1 MISDRRIEPYI
12 PDNIEVDLEE
22 YEKLKEDKELY
33 ENVLYKIKEIIKG
46 WQEEGIDDWENI
58 LSEIQWLFEYYEV
71 DVC

>member
-1 MISDRRIEPYI
+1 MISDRRLEPYI

-33 ENVLYKIKEIIKG
+33 ENVLYKIKETIKG

>member
-1 MISDRRIEPYI
+1 MISDRRLEPYI

-33 ENVLYKIKEIIKG
+33 ENVLYKIKEVIKG

>member
-33 ENVLYKIKEIIKG
+33 ENVLYKIKETIKG

>member
-1 MISDRRIEPYI
+1 MISDRRVEPYI

-33 ENVLYKIKEIIKG
+33 ENVLYKIKETIKG

>member
-1 MISDRRIEPYI
+1 MISDRRLEPYI
-12 PDNIEVDLEE
+12 PDNIEVDIEE

-33 ENVLYKIKEIIKG
+33 ENVLYKIKETIKG

>member
-1 MISDRRIEPYI
+1 MISDRRLEPYI
-12 PDNIEVDLEE
+12 PENIEVDLEE
-22 YEKLKEDKELY
+22 YEKIKEDKELY
-33 ENVLYKIKEIIKG
+33 ENVLYKIKEVIKG

>member
-1 MISDRRIEPYI
+1 MISDRKLEPYI

-33 ENVLYKIKEIIKG
+33 ENVLYKIKETIKG
-46 WQEEGIDDWENI
+46 WQEEGIYDWENI

>member
-1 MISDRRIEPYI
+1 MISDRRLEPYI
-12 PDNIEVDLEE
+12 PENIEVDLEE

-33 ENVLYKIKEIIKG
+33 ENVLYKIKETIKG

>member
-1 MISDRRIEPYI
+1 MISDRKLEPYI

-33 ENVLYKIKEIIKG
+33 ENVLYKIKETIKG

-71 DVC
+71 DV

>member
-1 MISDRRIEPYI
+1 MISDRKLEPYI

-33 ENVLYKIKEIIKG
+33 ENVLYKIKETIKG

-58 LSEIQWLFEYYEV
+58 LSEIQWLLEYYEV
-71 DVC
+71 DV